1 VSANNFFQDYLIRP
15 FYQDTF
21 NLFNTSLYAVLFLIL
36 ILVTIRIF
44 KKLDISFNSGF
55 YAYFILFIILG
66 GILGFLKDF
75 HYLDSPIYSTVGIY
89 GLIFTLFLT
98 SIIIGKL
105 IEKVTQ
111 LPYALIPLLIAI
123 LSIVVASVNLP
134 FNLINFNVLFVTLA
148 LAVLVSSGL
157 FLGLKKLKL
166 NLLNNKTNF
175 GILFSQ
181 MLDASSTYIGITSY
195 GFQEKFFI
203 ADYVMQ
209 TFTPVSIFFLK
220 AATILIVL
228 HMLEKSDKGFVE
240 ESIKAALI
248 AIGLG
253 PAVRNTL
260 LSMFQ

>member
-1 VSANNFFQDYLIRP
+1 M
-15 FYQDTF
+15 
-21 NLFNTSLYAVLFLIL
+21 
-36 ILVTIRIF
+36 
-44 KKLDISFNSGF
+44 
-55 YAYFILFIILG
+55 
-66 GILGFLKDF
+66 
-75 HYLDSPIYSTVGIY
+75 
-89 GLIFTLFLT
+89 IFTLFLT

-105 IEKVTQ
+105 IEKVIQ